1 MVVTDGDDFNPAKF
15 RSDVSETDVGEF
27 ILSYWY
33 DQKELPVNYDWCD
46 TIGKSSNA
54 YLTYL
59 DVADHEKWFKPM
71 SEDTPEF
78 EEYWEADE
86 DVL

>member
-15 RSDVSETDVGEF
+15 RIDAVETDVGEF
-27 ILSYWY
+27 ILSYRY
-33 DQKELPVNYDWCD
+33 DKKELPVNYDCSD
-46 TIGKSSNA
+46 SMGKSSNA

-59 DVADHEKWFKPM
+59 DVADHEKYFKPF
-71 SEDTPEF
+71 SEDTPDLEEF
-78 EEYWEADE
+78 WEADE